1 MVCAIG
7 SREQHNVRALFSA
20 THCFF
25 WRRLLQTWEA
35 FSVLSDQVG
44 RLCLLHISTRLLTGP
59 LYTTFGMASIF
70 GGVIVGGIA
79 SSYNIFVTIISLT
92 VFFTLFI
99 MANILFYIYFVG
111 RRIEKKLESIN
122 QPIMQR
128 VKNTHQP

>member
-1 MVCAIG
+1 MVCVIG

-59 LYTTFGMASIF
+59 LYTTFGMASSNGSSVVRCVLF
-70 GGVIVGGIA
+70 RIVVYRWVRCLIRCQG
-79 SSYNIFVTIISLT
+79 
-92 VFFTLFI
+92 LFPLN
-99 MANILFYIYFVG
+99 MRPFCTN
-111 RRIEKKLESIN
+111 
-122 QPIMQR
+122 
-128 VKNTHQP
+128 